1 MLQNADLHVHTT
13 LSDGTFSPR
22 EVMAYAS
29 QIGLDCI
36 AICDHDVV
44 AGIKSA
50 VEVSEKYRVEVVP
63 GIEMTAEKQGREVH
77 ILGFFV
83 DWQDQAFIE
92 RLQQLCQQRKQRI
105 YEMVDR
111 LKKFGIRL
119 NSIDVF
125 RASGAGSVGR
135 LHLATV
141 MQKKGHVRTIRE
153 AFTKYIGDGKPCYV
167 AKIGLTP
174 EEAIKEIIRAKGIPV
189 LAHPGIMADDEAIL
203 EYLEYGLKGIEVY
216 HTDHTRANVRHY
228 ETLAEKHNLLVTG
241 GSDCHG
247 LGKGRVL
254 MGSIIVSYRLVEKL
268 KNARR

>member
-1 MLQNADLHVHTT
+1 M
-13 LSDGTFSPR
+13 
-22 EVMAYAS
+22 
-29 QIGLDCI
+29 
-36 AICDHDVV
+36 
-44 AGIKSA
+44 
-50 VEVSEKYRVEVVP
+50 
-63 GIEMTAEKQGREVH
+63 
-77 ILGFFV
+77 
-83 DWQDQAFIE
+83 
-92 RLQQLCQQRKQRI
+92 QQ
-105 YEMVDR
+105 
-111 LKKFGIRL
+111 
-119 NSIDVF
+119 
-125 RASGAGSVGR
+125 
-135 LHLATV
+135 
-141 MQKKGHVRTIRE
+141 KGHVRTIRE

-174 EEAIKEIIRAKGIPV
+174 EETIKEIIRAKGIPV

-254 MGSIIVSYRLVEKL
+254 MGSIIVSYGLVEKL